1 VPIWLRKQFAARGRA
16 AAATLLMLLASGCV
30 TQDKVRDAIT
40 EVNQV
45 FRAQYESILAQKG
58 TRVFTASR
66 NQTFV
71 GVRAALSRLGMRMD
85 GQDADLGYLN
95 FSAPAPRPL
104 NMQEWSEV
112 AQADLP
118 MMREIAA
125 RHVGL
130 IPSWFITFEPEGL
143 EIVINATVV
152 PAGAGSEVSL
162 TMRMRQVAPPPSGM
176 PRREYA
182 PPTGVHKGLDKIWAQ
197 VERELGVR
205 GRSP

>member
-1 VPIWLRKQFAARGRA
+1 MELPGTWSTWLRAAIPA
-16 AAATLLMLLASGCV
+16 VLACLVAGCM
-30 TQDKVRDAIT
+30 TQDKVRDAIN

-45 FRAQYESILAQKG
+45 FRNQYESILAQKG
-58 TRVFTASR
+58 TRVFPLPR
-66 NQTFV
+66 GRTFA
-71 GVRAALSRLGMRMD
+71 GVRAALSQLGMRMD

-95 FSAPAPRPL
+95 FSAPAPLPL
-104 NMQEWSEV
+104 NVQEWGEV

-130 IPSWFITFEPEGL
+130 IPSWFISFEPQGL
-143 EIVINATVV
+143 EIVLNATVV
-152 PAGAGSEVSL
+152 PVAAGSEVSL
-162 TMRMRQVAPPPSGM
+162 TMRMRQVTPPPSGM

-182 PPTGVHKGLDKIWAQ
+182 PPTGVHKGLDKIWGQ
-197 VERELGVR
+197 IERELGVR

>member
-1 VPIWLRKQFAARGRA
+1 MELPGTWSAWRRA
-16 AAATLLMLLASGCV
+16 AILALLASLAAGCM
-30 TQDKVRDAIT
+30 TQEKVVPAIN

-45 FRAQYESILAQKG
+45 FRNQYESILAQKG
-58 TRVFTASR
+58 TRLFALPR
-66 NQTFV
+66 GRTFA
-71 GVRAALSRLGMRMD
+71 GVRAALSQLGMRMD

-95 FSAPAPRPL
+95 FSAPAPLPL
-104 NMQEWSEV
+104 NMQEWGEV

-130 IPSWFITFEPEGL
+130 IPSWFVTFEPQGL

-152 PAGAGSEVSL
+152 QLGPDNEVSL
-162 TMRMRQVAPPPSGM
+162 TMRMRQVTPPPSGM

-182 PPTGVHKGLDKIWAQ
+182 PPTGVHKGLDKIWARI
-197 VERELGVR
+197 ERELGVK

>member
-1 VPIWLRKQFAARGRA
+1 MKLPGICGARGRTVVLA
-16 AAATLLMLLASGCV
+16 LLAALAAGCM
-30 TQDKVRDAIT
+30 TQDKARDAIS

-45 FRAQYESILAQKG
+45 FRNQYESILAQKG
-58 TRVFTASR
+58 TRVFAVPR
-66 NQTFV
+66 GKTFAE
-71 GVRAALSRLGMRMD
+71 VRAAMSQLGMRMD

-95 FSAPAPRPL
+95 FSAPAPLPL
-104 NMQEWSEV
+104 NMREWGEV

-130 IPSWFITFEPEGL
+130 IPSWFISFEPQGL

-152 PAGAGSEVSL
+152 QVGAGSEVSL
-162 TMRMRQVAPPPSGM
+162 TMRMRQVTPPPSGM

-197 VERELGVR
+197 IERELGVR

>member
-1 VPIWLRKQFAARGRA
+1 MEVPGTWSACLRA
-16 AAATLLMLLASGCV
+16 AILGLLASLVAGCM

-45 FRAQYESILAQKG
+45 FRNQYESILAQKG
-58 TRVFTASR
+58 TRVFAVPR
-66 NQTFV
+66 DKTFT
-71 GVRAALSRLGMRMD
+71 GVRTALSQLGMRMD

-95 FSAPAPRPL
+95 FSATAPLPL
-104 NMQEWSEV
+104 NMQEWGEV

-118 MMREIAA
+118 MMREIAV

-130 IPSWFITFEPEGL
+130 IPSWFISFEPQGL

-152 PAGAGSEVSL
+152 RVGADSEISL
-162 TMRMRQVAPPPSGM
+162 TMRMRQVTPPPSGM

-182 PPTGVHKGLDKIWAQ
+182 PPTGVHKGLDKIWGQ
-197 VERELGVR
+197 IERELGVR

>member
-1 VPIWLRKQFAARGRA
+1 MKLPGVLGAQGRT
-16 AAATLLMLLASGCV
+16 ATLALLAALAAGCM
-30 TQDKVRDAIT
+30 TQDKVVPAIN

-45 FRAQYESILAQKG
+45 FRNQYESILAQKG
-58 TRVFTASR
+58 TRVFALPR
-66 NQTFV
+66 GRTFA
-71 GVRAALSRLGMRMD
+71 GVRAAMSQLGMRVD

-95 FSAPAPRPL
+95 FSAPAPLPL
-104 NMQEWSEV
+104 NMREWGEV
-112 AQADLP
+112 AHADLP

-130 IPSWFITFEPEGL
+130 IPSWFVSFEPEGL

-152 PAGAGSEVSL
+152 PAGANSEVSL
-162 TMRMRQVAPPPSGM
+162 TMRMRQVTPPPSGM

-182 PPTGVHKGLDKIWAQ
+182 PPTGVHKGLDKIWGQ
-197 VERELGVR
+197 IERELGVR

>member
-1 VPIWLRKQFAARGRA
+1 MKLPESNCARGRTA
-16 AAATLLMLLASGCV
+16 ILAVLVVLASGCM
-30 TQDKVRDAIT
+30 TQDKVVPAIN

-45 FRAQYESILAQKG
+45 FRNQYESILAQKG
-58 TRVFTASR
+58 TRVFTVPRSR
-66 NQTFV
+66 TFA
-71 GVRAALSRLGMRMD
+71 GVRAAMSQLGMRMD

-95 FSAPAPRPL
+95 FSAPAPLPL
-104 NMQEWSEV
+104 NMKEWGEV

-130 IPSWFITFEPEGL
+130 IPSWFISFEPQGL
-143 EIVINATVV
+143 EIVLNATVL
-152 PAGAGSEVSL
+152 PLAEGSEVSL
-162 TMRMRQVAPPPSGM
+162 TMRMRQVTPPPSGV

-197 VERELGVR
+197 IERELGVK

>member
-1 VPIWLRKQFAARGRA
+1 MKLPGSRSARGRTA
-16 AAATLLMLLASGCV
+16 ILALLAALAAGCV
-30 TQDKVRDAIT
+30 TQDKARDAIG

-45 FRAQYESILAQKG
+45 FRNQYESILAQKG
-58 TRVFTASR
+58 TRVFATPR
-66 NQTFV
+66 GKTFA
-71 GVRAALSRLGMRMD
+71 GVRAAMSQLGMRMD

-95 FSAPAPRPL
+95 FSAPAPLPL
-104 NMQEWSEV
+104 NMREWGEV

-130 IPSWFITFEPEGL
+130 VPSWFISFEPQGL

-152 PAGAGSEVSL
+152 QVGADSEVSL
-162 TMRMRQVAPPPSGM
+162 TMRMRQLTPPPSGM

-197 VERELGVR
+197 IERELGVR
-205 GRSP
+205 GRLP

>member
-1 VPIWLRKQFAARGRA
+1 MKLPGAVGARGRTA
-16 AAATLLMLLASGCV
+16 ALALLATLGAGCM

-40 EVNQV
+40 EVNEV
-45 FRAQYESILAQKG
+45 FRNQYESILAQKG
-58 TRVFTASR
+58 TRVFALPGGK
-66 NQTFV
+66 TFS
-71 GVRAALSRLGMRMD
+71 GVRTAMSQLGMRMD

-95 FSAPAPRPL
+95 FSSPAPRPL
-104 NMQEWSEV
+104 NLQEWGEV
-112 AQADLP
+112 AKADLP

-130 IPSWFITFEPEGL
+130 IPSWFISFEPEGL

-152 PAGAGSEVSL
+152 PVAAGSEVSL
-162 TMRMRQVAPPPSGM
+162 TMRMRQVTPPPSGM

-182 PPTGVHKGLDKIWAQ
+182 PPTGVHRGLDKIWGQ
-197 VERELGVR
+197 IERELGVK

>member
-1 VPIWLRKQFAARGRA
+1 MELPGTWSAWRRA
-16 AAATLLMLLASGCV
+16 AILGLLASLAAGCM
-30 TQDKVRDAIT
+30 TQERVVPAIN

-45 FRAQYESILAQKG
+45 FRSQYEAILAQKG
-58 TRVFTASR
+58 TRVFALPR
-66 NQTFV
+66 GRTFA
-71 GVRAALSRLGMRMD
+71 GVRSALSQLGMRMD

-95 FSAPAPRPL
+95 FSAPAPLPL
-104 NMQEWSEV
+104 NMQEWREV

-130 IPSWFITFEPEGL
+130 IPSWFVSFEPEGL

-152 PAGAGSEVSL
+152 QAGADSEVSL
-162 TMRMRQVAPPPSGM
+162 TARMRQVTPPPSGM

-182 PPTGVHKGLDKIWAQ
+182 PPTGVHKAIDKMWARI
-197 VERELGVR
+197 EGELGVR

>member
-1 VPIWLRKQFAARGRA
+1 MPMKLPGIRGAPGRTA
-16 AAATLLMLLASGCV
+16 VLTLLAALAAGCI
-30 TQDKVRDAIT
+30 TQDKARDAIN

-45 FRAQYESILAQKG
+45 FRNQYESILAQKG
-58 TRVFTASR
+58 TREFAVPR
-66 NQTFV
+66 GKTFA
-71 GVRAALSRLGMRMD
+71 GVRAAMSQLGMRMD

-95 FSAPAPRPL
+95 FSAPAPLPL
-104 NMQEWSEV
+104 NLQEWGEV

-118 MMREIAA
+118 VMREIAA

-130 IPSWFITFEPEGL
+130 IPSWFISFEPQGL
-143 EIVINATVV
+143 EIVLNATVV
-152 PAGAGSEVSL
+152 PAAEGSEVSL
-162 TMRMRQVAPPPSGM
+162 TMRMRQVTPPPSGM

-197 VERELGVR
+197 IERELGVR